1 MDFGSEICTSKN
13 PSCNICIFDNDCKKF
28 IQIKQSPQPKF
39 KGSDRE
45 IRGKIIKHLI
55 VNKNVNISSLNKII
69 ETEENRL
76 KHILKKLE
84 SEGIITIK
92 NKKLIEI
99 SS

>member
-13 PSCNICIFDNDCKKF
+13 PSCNVCIFDNECKKF
-28 IQIKQSPQPKF
+28 IQVKQSPQPTF

-55 VNKNVNISSLNKII
+55 VNQNVDISSLNMII
-69 ETEENRL
+69 QTEENRL

-84 SEGIITIK
+84 SEGMIIIK

>member
-1 MDFGSEICTSKN
+1 M
-13 PSCNICIFDNDCKKF
+13 CNICIFGNECKKF
-28 IQIKQSPQPKF
+28 IQVKQSPQTTF

-55 VNKNVNISSLNKII
+55 VNKNVDIFSLNMII

-84 SEGIITIK
+84 SEGMITIK
-92 NKKLIEI
+92 NKNLIEI